1 MAGQYNLNI
10 NQLKTFA
17 PTSAILAF
25 RPEDSGS
32 PQQDWCRH
40 LQAFPHYRRELE
52 EFAVLGE
59 TVLRIADGI
68 ESAPIDKVKILSL
81 EYAVKILND
90 ETDAKEFVRSVK
102 AIASPDASGYELE
115 QIAAHYYTEIRRRS
129 RAEVLKEMG
138 LLGMQMEA
146 VVATINE
153 REIEIIETEVGEPK
167 LTVAD
172 QRRVSAARE
181 KSLPLPAPTPNF
193 DDEMTAV
200 KRRVGQSKAT
210 KMARDEFED
219 FYLGDEG
226 KSCEELDADFLA
238 HEKLEQYDEN
248 GIVGF
253 SMSGG
258 QHTVVVYEFDSEV
271 DASYLPIQARELAK
285 EMSLIFVGH
294 RIGGAAAQKARH
306 FTLAQRILQSEL
318 RQMEKGVPALFSTP
332 IPAVDKFSALPFS
345 EEDFS
350 EWLAAKLDYLYPRR
364 VLRSVRRLTADRTG
378 RSFEYQAAQEVNPD
392 FEEMQYV
399 ASICQIL
406 WNQMRG
412 DFHLRSLRRETYQ
425 NLHLKIRKTEDTAE
439 VAKLKKEAY
448 DEFKERKNLTLKEF
462 TALNTAAKSQEA
474 RLINKV
480 SAAARKTLIE
490 IRTASAGRLRY
501 LKYFLY
507 NDAGVQALT
516 RQEKQRLWEAI
527 RARETALQT
536 AIGKP
541 AAQPAKAIQPPHFQ
555 RGQQTQKQ
563 VVRVVRPRSV

>member
-10 NQLKTFA
+10 NQLRTFA
-17 PTSAILAF
+17 PDSAILAF

-32 PQQDWCRH
+32 PQQDWCKH
-40 LQAFPHYRRELE
+40 LQAHPRYRRELE

-68 ESAPIDKVKILSL
+68 EAAPIDKVKILSL
-81 EYAVKILND
+81 EYAVKVLND
-90 ETDAKEFVRSVK
+90 ETDAKEFVRCVK

-115 QIAAHYYTEIRRRS
+115 QIASFYYGEIRRRS
-129 RAEVLKEMG
+129 VAEVLKEMG

-153 REIEIIETEVGEPK
+153 REIEVIETETEEPK

-172 QRRVSAARE
+172 QRRVSKAQE

-200 KRRVGQSKAT
+200 RRRIGQSKAT
-210 KMARDEFED
+210 KMAHDEFEN

-226 KSCEELDADFLA
+226 KSCEELDADFMSF
-238 HEKLEQYDEN
+238 EKLEQYDEN

-258 QHTVVVYEFDSEV
+258 QHTIVVYEFDSEV
-271 DASYLPIQARELAK
+271 DASYLPFQACELAK

-294 RIGGAAAQKARH
+294 RIGGAAAQNARY
-306 FTLAQRILQSEL
+306 FTLAQRILQDEL

-332 IPAVDKFSALPFS
+332 MPEAQKFSTLPFS

-350 EWLAAKLDYLYPRR
+350 DWLAVKLDYLYPRR
-364 VLRSVRRLTADRTG
+364 VLRSVRRLTTDRAG
-378 RSFEYQAAQEVNPD
+378 RSFEYQVTQEVNPD

-406 WNQMRG
+406 WNQMRL

-439 VAKLKKEAY
+439 VARLKKEAY

-480 SAAARKTLIE
+480 SAPARKTLDE
-490 IRTASAGRLRY
+490 IRIASAGRLRY

-507 NDAGVQALT
+507 NDQTIQTLT
-516 RQEKQRLWEAI
+516 RQEKQRLWDAI
-527 RARETALQT
+527 RASETALQT

-541 AAQPAKAIQPPHFQ
+541 ATQPAKAVQQPHIQ

-563 VVRVVRPRSV
+563 VVRVTPRSV

>member
-17 PTSAILAF
+17 PDSAILAF

-52 EFAVLGE
+52 EFAIMGE

-68 ESAPIDKVKILSL
+68 EAAPIDKVKILSL
-81 EYAVKILND
+81 EYAVKTLQD

-102 AIASPDASGYELE
+102 AIASPDAGQYELE
-115 QIAAHYYTEIRRRS
+115 QIAAFYYGEIRRRT
-129 RAEVLKEMG
+129 APEVLTEMG

-146 VVATINE
+146 VVATIDE
-153 REIEIIETEVGEPK
+153 REIYASETEIEPQK

-172 QRRVSAARE
+172 QRRIRAAQE
-181 KSLPLPAPTPNF
+181 KSFPMPAPTPNF
-193 DDEMTAV
+193 DDEMAAV

-210 KMARDEFED
+210 KIARDEFEE

-258 QHTVVVYEFDSEV
+258 QHAVVVYEFDSEV
-271 DASYLPIQARELAK
+271 DSSYLPFQARELAK

-294 RIGGAAAQKARH
+294 EIGGAAAQKARH

-332 IPAVDKFSALPFS
+332 MPEAQKFSALPFS

-364 VLRSVRRLTADRTG
+364 ALRSVRRLTTDRAG
-378 RSFEYQAAQEVNPD
+378 RSFEYQAAQEINPD
-392 FEEMQYV
+392 FDEMQYV
-399 ASICQIL
+399 ASVCQTL

-480 SAAARKTLIE
+480 SAPARKTLDE
-490 IRTASAGRLRY
+490 IGIASAGRLRY

-507 NDAGVQALT
+507 NDHAIQALT
-516 RQEKQRLWEAI
+516 RQEKQRLWDAI

-536 AIGKP
+536 AIDKP

-555 RGQQTQKQ
+555 RGQQAQKQ
-563 VVRVVRPRSV
+563 VVRVTPRSV